1 MAKKY
6 ALVSTKGGVGK
17 TTLAAN
23 LGGILVDLGQRVL
36 LVDTDHQ
43 QSLSAYYP
51 LAEPASNGLRKMV
64 MSANPAG
71 CISRTVIPNLDVI
84 LSDDPD
90 KSLNN
95 WIRQSSSHFQYL
107 HAAMLAIDDDYD
119 YIIIDTKGS
128 DGTGELQELAIRAS
142 DILLS
147 PIAPEWIS
155 AKEFIRN
162 TVTMLKRLEPP
173 PGIQTGLPTV
183 PPMLGLI
190 YGLDRSSD
198 TRVAAQ
204 QLRKTFYDESRG
216 RVSILDTVVPSVA
229 AYNQAAGRQMP
240 VHRYEVRRY
249 GSPTPSAH
257 DTMLQLVHELLPHLA
272 DVVPQWTTG
281 QAVSATNV
289 PATQTEAEED
299 HHGQKTAL

>member
-1 MAKKY
+1 MGVAKKY
-6 ALVSTKGGVGK
+6 AVISTKGGVGK

-43 QSLSAYYP
+43 QSLSTYYP
-51 LAEPASNGLRKMV
+51 LARPAPHGLRRMV
-64 MSANPAG
+64 MTADPTG
-71 CISRTVIPNLDVI
+71 CISQTAIPNLDLIV
-84 LSDDPD
+84 SDDPD

-107 HAAMLAIDDDYD
+107 HAAMLAIDEAYD

-147 PIAPEWIS
+147 PIAPEWVA
-155 AKEFIRN
+155 AKEFVRN
-162 TVTMLKRLEPP
+162 TVAMLKRLEPP
-173 PGIQTGLPTV
+173 PGIQAGLPTV

-190 YGLDRSSD
+190 YGLDRSTD
-198 TRVAAQ
+198 TQVAAQ

-216 RVSILDTVVPSVA
+216 RVSILDTVVPSMA

-240 VHRYEVRRY
+240 VHRYETKRY
-249 GSPTPSAH
+249 NSPTPSAH

-272 DVVPQWTTG
+272 DIVPQWSTDG
-281 QAVSATNV
+281 QNPVTRK
-289 PATQTEAEED
+289 EEES
-299 HHGQKTAL
+299 HGQKTTL